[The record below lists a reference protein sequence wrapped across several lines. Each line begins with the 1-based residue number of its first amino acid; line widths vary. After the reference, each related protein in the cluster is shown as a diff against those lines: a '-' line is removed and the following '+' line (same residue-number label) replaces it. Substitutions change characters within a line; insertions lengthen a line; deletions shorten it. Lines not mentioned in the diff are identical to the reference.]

1 MLKGGQKR
9 QVKYINVAKRFTNLM
24 LDNCKTLSTDTGTFT
39 NYVTRKTHLT
49 DLTVLALST
58 PQKSRIVLTLKR

>member
-24 LDNCKTLSTDTGTFT
+24 LDNCKTLGTDTGTFT

-49 DLTVLALST
+49 ALALST